1 MENKIRFSEQPKSA
15 KIIYGIVIAILIFS
29 AVIVGLV
36 ATNNRDTDAN
46 TPPIGG
52 GTEENPPVG
61 ENEPPVEED
70 TKKPAV
76 FTAPTSGVI
85 ITEHSLT
92 VPVFSPTLG
101 EWRVHT
107 GVDIECESGS
117 AVYCTTDGTVSK
129 IFLDPMLG
137 MTVEVTHEGDV
148 VSIYSN
154 LDSTLAEGI
163 EVGKTIAGG
172 SMIGTVGD
180 TTVSEMDKES
190 HLHFGIRA
198 KGLNVNPLDYLS
210 DEIKKAA
217 FGIETTPDA

>member
-1 MENKIRFSEQPKSA
+1 MENKIRFSEQPTSS

-36 ATNNRDTDAN
+36 AANNRDTDGD
-46 TPPIGG
+46 TPPIDG
-52 GTEENPPVG
+52 GTVEAPPVEEN
-61 ENEPPVEED
+61 NPPVEED
-70 TKKPAV
+70 KKPAV
-76 FTAPTSGVI
+76 YTAPTSGVI

-154 LDSTLAEGI
+154 LDETLADGI
-163 EVGKTIAGG
+163 EVGKEIAGG
-172 SMIGTVGD
+172 SKIGTVGD

-217 FGIETTPDA
+217 FGIEPKPDV

>member
-1 MENKIRFSEQPKSA
+1 MENKIRFSEQPKSS

-36 ATNNRDTDAN
+36 ATNNRDTDTEA
-46 TPPIGG
+46 PPVDNGPI
-52 GTEENPPVG
+52 ENPPST
-61 ENEPPVEED
+61 ENDPPVEDE
-70 TKKPAV
+70 KKPAV

-137 MTVEVTHEGDV
+137 MTVEITHEGDV

-154 LDSTLAEGI
+154 LDEALAEGI
-163 EVGKTIAGG
+163 EVGKSIAGG
-172 SMIGTVGD
+172 AKIGTVGD

-217 FGIETTPDA
+217 FGIEFTPDA

>member
-1 MENKIRFSEQPKSA
+1 MENKIRFSEQPKSS

-36 ATNNRDTDAN
+36 ATNNRDTDTD
-46 TPPIGG
+46 TPPVDNGPVENPP
-52 GTEENPPVG
+52 TEENDPPAE
-61 ENEPPVEED
+61 EN
-70 TKKPAV
+70 KKPAP

-148 VSIYSN
+148 ISIYSN
-154 LDSTLAEGI
+154 LDETLAEGI

-172 SMIGTVGD
+172 SKIGTVGD

-217 FGIETTPDA
+217 FGIEPKGEV